1 MPGSEQGESQYR
13 TLYLNP
19 EPPKFPNLLIT
30 GGFLARGCG
39 YRCANTSAE
48 GTRLIMDIPRPS
60 NARAKMMRRIVL
72 GAAAILLIGGVT
84 YGLSRLRPAAP
95 SVDRATVW
103 SDEVKRGPML
113 RELRGIGTLIPED
126 IQWIPAQTEA
136 QVDRIVLK
144 PGAIVKSDSIIL
156 ELSNLTLKRDVLDS
170 EYQLKAAEADYAN
183 LKVQVNGELL
193 NQKAAEAAVRSEYEQ
208 AKIQHA
214 VDEKLAAEGI
224 GSTVTAELS
233 KVKEEQLGVRVQLEG
248 ERTKNTAD
256 AAQARLQAQQS
267 HVDQQRALYELRHA
281 ELEALHVRAGLNGVL
296 QLVPVEVGQH
306 VLPGTNLA
314 RVADPKKLKAEVK
327 VAETQAKD
335 AVIGQKATVD
345 TRNGVVAGHVSRI
358 DPSVQNGTVTVD
370 VAIDGP
376 LPDGARPDLSVDGT
390 IEVEN
395 LKDVLYVGRPVH
407 GASQSTISLFK
418 LSSDGSEAN
427 RVNVKLGRSSVNTV
441 EILQGLQV
449 GDRVILSDMSQWDNY
464 DRVRLK

>member
-1 MPGSEQGESQYR
+1 M
-13 TLYLNP
+13 
-19 EPPKFPNLLIT
+19 I
-30 GGFLARGCG
+30 
-39 YRCANTSAE
+39 
-48 GTRLIMDIPRPS
+48 
-60 NARAKMMRRIVL
+60 RRIVL
-72 GAAAILLIGGVT
+72 GAAAVLLIGGVT
-84 YGLSRLRPAAP
+84 FGLSRLRPAAP
-95 SVDRATVW
+95 TVDRATVW

-156 ELSNLTLKRDVLDS
+156 ELSNLTLKRDVLDA

-183 LKVQVNGELL
+183 LKVQVNSELL
-193 NQKAAEAAVRSEYEQ
+193 NQKAAEAGVRSEYEQ

-214 VDEKLAAEGI
+214 VDEKLAADGI

-233 KVKEEQLGVRVQLEG
+233 KVKEEQLAVRVQLEAD
-248 ERTKNTAD
+248 RTKNTAD
-256 AAQARLQAQQS
+256 AAQARLQAQMS

-314 RVADPKKLKAEVK
+314 RVADPKRLKAEIK

-345 TRNGVVAGHVSRI
+345 TRNGMVTGHVSRI
-358 DPSVQNGTVTVD
+358 DPSVQNGTVTMD

-418 LSSDGSEAN
+418 LTPDGSEAT